1 MLAVEPLASGGVS
14 MAPKTKGGLGRG
26 LGALIPAGESTPGI
40 KRVSIDAIV
49 ANPRQP
55 RTVFDPETLQE
66 LSDSIRQLGMIQP
79 LIVQQMPSGEDLAVP
94 PRYQLI
100 TGERR
105 WRAARLAGLQ
115 HVDVIVKEATP
126 QEMLELALVEN
137 IQRADLNPLEEAQAY
152 QQLLDDFGLTQ
163 ERIAER
169 VGRSRVSIAN
179 TLRLL
184 RLPQEVKE
192 ALFAAEISEGHA
204 RAILMLDDEEAQLL
218 VLRTAIKKR
227 LSVRQT
233 EELVRRLQVATQADE
248 RQRSR
253 SPETEALE
261 REFREGLGTKVDL
274 FRSRKGGRLVI
285 HFFSEED
292 LQALYER
299 ILGEKEMR

>member
-1 MLAVEPLASGGVS
+1 
-14 MAPKTKGGLGRG
+14 MAPKRGGLGRG
-26 LGALIPAGESTPGI
+26 LDALIPSGEPTPGL
-40 KRVSIDAIV
+40 KRVSIEAIV
-49 ANPRQP
+49 PNPRQP
-55 RTVFDPETLQE
+55 RTVFDPEALQE
-66 LSDSIRQLGMIQP
+66 LADSIRQLGLIQP
-79 LIVQQMPSGEDLAVP
+79 PIVQQVQASDGLVSA

-126 QEMLELALVEN
+126 QQMLELALVEN

-152 QQLLDDFGLTQ
+152 QQLADEFGLTQ

-169 VGRSRVSIAN
+169 VGRSRVSVAN
-179 TLRLL
+179 TMRLL

-192 ALFAAEISEGHA
+192 ALLAARISEGHA
-204 RAILMLDDEEAQLL
+204 RALLMLDEEDEELL
-218 VLRTAIKKR
+218 ALRTTIKKR

-233 EELVRRLQVATQADE
+233 EELVRRLQTATQTAD

-253 SPETEALE
+253 SPETESLE
-261 REFREGLGTKVDL
+261 REFRDGLGTRVDL

-285 HFFSEED
+285 HFYSEED

-299 ILGEKEMR
+299 ILGARS

>member
-1 MLAVEPLASGGVS
+1 
-14 MAPKTKGGLGRG
+14 MAPKRGGLGRG
-26 LGALIPAGESTPGI
+26 LDALIPSGEPTPGL
-40 KRVSIDAIV
+40 KRVSIEAIV
-49 ANPRQP
+49 PNPRQP
-55 RTVFDPETLQE
+55 RTVFDPEALQE
-66 LSDSIRQLGMIQP
+66 LADSIRQLGLIQP
-79 LIVQQMPSGEDLAVP
+79 PIVQQVQASDGLVSA

-152 QQLLDDFGLTQ
+152 QQLADEFGLTQ

-169 VGRSRVSIAN
+169 VGRSRVSVAN
-179 TLRLL
+179 TMRLL

-192 ALFAAEISEGHA
+192 ALLAARISEGHA
-204 RAILMLDDEEAQLL
+204 RALLMLDDEDEELL
-218 VLRTAIKKR
+218 ALRTTIKKR

-233 EELVRRLQVATQADE
+233 EELVRRLQMATQTAD
-248 RQRSR
+248 RLRSR
-253 SPETEALE
+253 SPETESLE
-261 REFREGLGTKVDL
+261 REFRDGLGTRVDL

-285 HFFSEED
+285 HFYSEED

-299 ILGEKEMR
+299 ILGTGS

>member
-1 MLAVEPLASGGVS
+1 
-14 MAPKTKGGLGRG
+14 MAPKRGGLGRG
-26 LGALIPAGESTPGI
+26 LDALIPSGEPTPGL
-40 KRVSIDAIV
+40 KRVSIEAIV
-49 ANPRQP
+49 PNPRQP
-55 RTVFDPETLQE
+55 RTVFDPEALQE
-66 LSDSIRQLGMIQP
+66 LADSIRQLGLIQP
-79 LIVQQMPSGEDLAVP
+79 PIVQQVQASDGLVSA

-152 QQLLDDFGLTQ
+152 QQLADEFGLTQ

-169 VGRSRVSIAN
+169 VGRSRVSVAN
-179 TLRLL
+179 TMRLL

-192 ALFAAEISEGHA
+192 ALLAARISEGHA
-204 RAILMLDDEEAQLL
+204 RALLMLDEEDEELL
-218 VLRTAIKKR
+218 ALRTTIKKR

-233 EELVRRLQVATQADE
+233 EELVRRLQTATQTAD

-253 SPETEALE
+253 SPETESLE
-261 REFREGLGTKVDL
+261 REFRDGLGTRVDL

-285 HFFSEED
+285 HFYSEED

-299 ILGEKEMR
+299 ILGTGS

>member
-1 MLAVEPLASGGVS
+1 
-14 MAPKTKGGLGRG
+14 MAPKRGGLGRG
-26 LGALIPAGESTPGI
+26 LDALIPSGEPTPGL
-40 KRVSIDAIV
+40 KRVSIEAIV
-49 ANPRQP
+49 PNPRQP
-55 RTVFDPETLQE
+55 RTVFDPEALQE
-66 LSDSIRQLGMIQP
+66 LADSIRQLGLIQP
-79 LIVQQMPSGEDLAVP
+79 PIVQQVQASDGLVSA

-137 IQRADLNPLEEAQAY
+137 IQRSDLNPLEEAQAY
-152 QQLLDDFGLTQ
+152 QQLADEFGLTQ

-169 VGRSRVSIAN
+169 VGRSRVSVAN
-179 TLRLL
+179 TMRLL

-192 ALFAAEISEGHA
+192 ALLAARISEGHA
-204 RAILMLDDEEAQLL
+204 RALLMLDDEDEELL
-218 VLRTAIKKR
+218 ALRTTIKKR

-233 EELVRRLQVATQADE
+233 EELVRRLQTATQTAD

-253 SPETEALE
+253 SPETESLE
-261 REFREGLGTKVDL
+261 REFREGLGTRVDL

-285 HFFSEED
+285 HFYSEED

-299 ILGEKEMR
+299 ILGARS

>member
-1 MLAVEPLASGGVS
+1 
-14 MAPKTKGGLGRG
+14 MAPKRGGLGRG
-26 LGALIPAGESTPGI
+26 LDALIPSGEPTPGL
-40 KRVSIDAIV
+40 KRVSIEAIV
-49 ANPRQP
+49 PNPRQP
-55 RTVFDPETLQE
+55 RTVFDPEALQE
-66 LSDSIRQLGMIQP
+66 LADSIRQLGLIQP
-79 LIVQQMPSGEDLAVP
+79 PIVQQVQASDGLVSA

-137 IQRADLNPLEEAQAY
+137 IQRSDLNPLEEAQAY
-152 QQLLDDFGLTQ
+152 QQLADEFGLTQ

-169 VGRSRVSIAN
+169 VGRSRVSVAN
-179 TLRLL
+179 TMRLL

-192 ALFAAEISEGHA
+192 ALLAARISEGHA
-204 RAILMLDDEEAQLL
+204 RALLMLDEEDEELL
-218 VLRTAIKKR
+218 ALRTTIKKR

-233 EELVRRLQVATQADE
+233 EELVRRLQMATQTAD

-253 SPETEALE
+253 SPETESLE
-261 REFREGLGTKVDL
+261 REFRDGLGTRVDL

-285 HFFSEED
+285 HFYSEED

-299 ILGEKEMR
+299 ILGARS